1 MDKKIYVA
9 IDLKSFFASV
19 ECVSRGLDPL
29 NTNLVVADLRR
40 TVKTIC
46 LAVTPPLKE
55 YKVSSRA
62 RLFEVVQRVKV
73 VNAERK
79 RLNRYRNFRGSSFL
93 KSELDKDP
101 SLELDYIIA
110 PPRMAEY
117 MKISSLIYSIYLSF
131 VSQKDIHSYSIDEVF
146 IDATEYLKIYSCTA
160 EEFASMLIRKVYRV
174 TGITATCGIGTNL
187 FLAKV
192 AMDVT
197 AKRIKADKNGIRI
210 ASLDEITFR
219 KTLWEHENLLD
230 FWSIGGGTVRR
241 LNKLGL
247 HTMGDIALF
256 SLEHEDRLFKEFGVN
271 AELLIDH
278 AWGVEPCTISD
289 IKSYRP
295 KTNSLSRGQ
304 VLSTPY
310 TFFKARNILE
320 EMIDSLVLT
329 ITEKNLYL
337 KGVSLYVGYDEV
349 SLDDA
354 SYDGRIV
361 TNRYGKRIPYPLNVS
376 EMFDDYTVQISR
388 IKERL
393 LALYNKNVNRKLY
406 IRRITIGFNNLINKD
421 EYASLPKQPSLF
433 EDEDTNVSESEIEL
447 QKEVSKMKRKFG
459 KNVLL
464 KGISYEEGSTAR
476 ERNKTIGGH
485 SA

>member
-1 MDKKIYVA
+1 M
-9 IDLKSFFASV
+9 
-19 ECVSRGLDPL
+19 
-29 NTNLVVADLRR
+29 
-40 TVKTIC
+40 
-46 LAVTPPLKE
+46 
-55 YKVSSRA
+55 
-62 RLFEVVQRVKV
+62 
-73 VNAERK
+73 
-79 RLNRYRNFRGSSFL
+79 
-93 KSELDKDP
+93 
-101 SLELDYIIA
+101 
-110 PPRMAEY
+110 
-117 MKISSLIYSIYLSF
+117 
-131 VSQKDIHSYSIDEVF
+131 F

-247 HTMGDIALF
+247 HTMGDVALF
-256 SLEHEDRLFKEFGVN
+256 SLEHEDLLFKEFGVN

-349 SLDDA
+349 SLDDT

-421 EYASLPKQPSLF
+421 EYARLPKQPSLF
-433 EDEDTNVSESEIEL
+433 EDEDTNMSESEIEL
-447 QKEVSKMKRKFG
+447 QKEVSKMKKKFG

>member
-79 RLNRYRNFRGSSFL
+79 RQNRYRNFRGSSFL

-160 EEFASMLIRKVYRV
+160 EEFASMLIR
-174 TGITATCGIGTNL
+174 
-187 FLAKV
+187 
-192 AMDVT
+192 
-197 AKRIKADKNGIRI
+197 
-210 ASLDEITFR
+210 
-219 KTLWEHENLLD
+219 
-230 FWSIGGGTVRR
+230 
-241 LNKLGL
+241 
-247 HTMGDIALF
+247 
-256 SLEHEDRLFKEFGVN
+256 
-271 AELLIDH
+271 
-278 AWGVEPCTISD
+278 
-289 IKSYRP
+289 
-295 KTNSLSRGQ
+295 
-304 VLSTPY
+304 
-310 TFFKARNILE
+310 
-320 EMIDSLVLT
+320 
-329 ITEKNLYL
+329 
-337 KGVSLYVGYDEV
+337 
-349 SLDDA
+349 
-354 SYDGRIV
+354 
-361 TNRYGKRIPYPLNVS
+361 
-376 EMFDDYTVQISR
+376 
-388 IKERL
+388 
-393 LALYNKNVNRKLY
+393 
-406 IRRITIGFNNLINKD
+406 
-421 EYASLPKQPSLF
+421 
-433 EDEDTNVSESEIEL
+433 
-447 QKEVSKMKRKFG
+447 
-459 KNVLL
+459 
-464 KGISYEEGSTAR
+464 
-476 ERNKTIGGH
+476 
-485 SA
+485 